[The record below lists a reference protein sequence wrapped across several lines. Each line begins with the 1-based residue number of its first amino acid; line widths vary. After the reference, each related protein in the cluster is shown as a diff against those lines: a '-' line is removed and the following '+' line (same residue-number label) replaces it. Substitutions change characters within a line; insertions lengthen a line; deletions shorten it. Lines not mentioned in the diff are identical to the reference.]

1 MQIYNIGTIDLDHRL
16 THEAIEALLKNP
28 ITRDYASECAH
39 PGDYALVYN
48 DDGGDLLD
56 EIREI
61 VNVLA
66 PLGYVLDGEVEYYGD
81 YDGKIYIENNEVIDV
96 DVTDIGLHE
105 ASDETLIQIL
115 ESRGYTVTKGRK

>member
-1 MQIYNIGTIDLDHRL
+1 MQINNVGTIELNHRL
-16 THEAIEALLKNP
+16 THEAIEALLHNP
-28 ITRDYASECAH
+28 ITREYASECVL
-39 PGDYALVYN
+39 PGAYALCYN
-48 DDGGDLLD
+48 DDCGDVLD

-105 ASDETLIQIL
+105 ASDETLIQML
-115 ESRGYTVTKGRK
+115 EDRGYTVTKGRK

>member
-1 MQIYNIGTIDLDHRL
+1 MQIYNIGTIELNHRL

-48 DDGGDLLD
+48 DDCGELLG
-56 EIREI
+56 EIRAF
-61 VNVLA
+61 VDVLA
-66 PLGYVLDGEVEYYGD
+66 PLGYVLDGAVEYYGD
-81 YDGKIYIENNEVIDV
+81 YDGKIYVENNQVIDV

-105 ASDETLIQIL
+105 ASDETLIHML
-115 ESRGYTVTKGRK
+115 EARGYTVTKERK